1 MNTQKLFRMLMT
13 SAVFLM
19 ATTVQAQM
27 PAPGAPTLRGESPS
41 RMQMKMD
48 RDEFLRSHV
57 WSETAGGWML
67 KEGVDLPTGIKPRA
81 EVKAARDEFLRNN
94 RWTETGG
101 WMPTTTPRN
110 MGAMSR
116 AQVRADTV
124 RFLSTH
130 RWDESTDT
138 WQEKAPRKAMR

>member
-1 MNTQKLFRMLMT
+1 MKTQTLVRLLISST
-13 SAVFLM
+13 VLLTA
-19 ATTVQAQM
+19 ATAQAQM

-41 RMQMKMD
+41 RMQMKME

-57 WSETAGGWML
+57 WSEAAGQWTL
-67 KEGVDLPTGIKPRA
+67 REGVDLPAGVKPRA

-101 WMPTTTPRN
+101 WMPTRTPRN
-110 MGAMSR
+110 TSTMSR
-116 AQVRADTV
+116 TQVRADTV

-130 RWDESTDT
+130 HWDESSDS
-138 WQEKAPRKAMR
+138 WQEKAPRKTMR